1 MAGQLRAV
9 RIYIDGGARG
19 NPGPAGAGIVIQS
32 ADDGTELFAGGLY
45 LGEAT
50 NNVAEYHALLEGLS
64 RAAELGARQAEVLS
78 DSELLIR
85 QMTGV
90 YRVRNARLRELFER
104 AQTLCE
110 RFDRVDFR
118 HIPREQNAQADRLAN
133 QAMNL
138 ARHVED
144 AAD

>member
-1 MAGQLRAV
+1 MTGQLRAV

-32 ADDGTELFAGGLY
+32 ADDGTSLFEGGLY

-50 NNVAEYHALLEGLS
+50 NNVAEYQALLEGLS

-78 DSELLIR
+78 DSELLVR

-90 YRVRNARLRELFER
+90 YRVKNARLRKLFDSAQELCR
-104 AQTLCE
+104 
-110 RFDRVDFR
+110 RFRQVRFR
-118 HIPREQNAQADRLAN
+118 HIPRERNAKADELARR
-133 QAMNL
+133 AINL
-138 ARHVED
+138 RRHVED
-144 AAD
+144 AAG